1 MDLNKSNIDNL
12 EERRILK
19 KIISLAIALCFLSSI
34 LLYVPML
41 TVRADTLVG
50 DLNGDGHVNI
60 LDAVLASNYFGWNST
75 NANWT
80 VHVDPT
86 YPNFTPSMADL
97 NGDGVINILD
107 LIILAQNFQT
117 A

>member
-1 MDLNKSNIDNL
+1 
-12 EERRILK
+12 LK
-19 KIISLAIALCFLSSI
+19 KIISLAIVLCFLSSM
-34 LLYVPML
+34 LLWVPML
-41 TVRADTLVG
+41 TVRADPLVG

-60 LDAVLASNYFGWNST
+60 LDAVLAANYFGWNSSNPNW
-75 NANWT
+75 NAN
-80 VHVDPT
+80 VSST
-86 YPNFTPSMADL
+86 YPNFLPSMADL